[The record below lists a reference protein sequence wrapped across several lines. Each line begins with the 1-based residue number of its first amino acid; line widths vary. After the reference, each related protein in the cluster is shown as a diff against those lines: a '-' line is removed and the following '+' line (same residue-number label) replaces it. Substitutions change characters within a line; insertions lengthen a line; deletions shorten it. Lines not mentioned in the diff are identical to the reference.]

1 MLLRSILGLER
12 LAAIVGVLASLVL
25 LAPVASAQPTDPAAQ
40 RELIQRV
47 ERMGEELVKLSGEF
61 REVQKLAA
69 GEAPTS
75 ALGRLDVFHG
85 YVGVFVIAFVI
96 TLLATPIV
104 RRLAVA
110 NGVIDRPSDPRKIHK
125 IPIAYMG
132 GVAVYLGIIFG
143 LFYAILS
150 VRFPGMVTWHASSR
164 LIEGDHH
171 SPVPYSVLLGIT
183 VIMFVGLIDDIVGVS
198 PRVKVGGQLLAA
210 AALAMED
217 FGTKVA
223 DGIVTP
229 LGKLVGLQDLVWK
242 IPLPFELPFYGS
254 SVTFDLVYWS
264 GTAIIAVFV
273 IGACNAS
280 NLIDGLDGL
289 LTGVTAIAVMGLLV
303 IALTLAVWDDGPRD
317 AQRVI
322 LSLAVLGACMGFLP
336 HNFNPATIFLGDAGS
351 LMLGFCTITLIL
363 SLGDTPGKTHLVVA
377 GLIIYS
383 IPIIDTVLAIVRR
396 KMAGKSISSPDDQHL
411 HHMLKRA
418 LGVKGAVLVLY
429 AIGGT
434 FALIG
439 VALSLGKA
447 RVIYVLA
454 LLFISFIVVTAIKIA
469 RKKQIED
476 QAAAYD
482 AARLAA
488 AAAGNRAP
496 ETASDGAGASAGSPA
511 ARA

>member
-1 MLLRSILGLER
+1 M
-12 LAAIVGVLASLVL
+12 
-25 LAPVASAQPTDPAAQ
+25 
-40 RELIQRV
+40 
-47 ERMGEELVKLSGEF
+47 
-61 REVQKLAA
+61 
-69 GEAPTS
+69 
-75 ALGRLDVFHG
+75 
-85 YVGVFVIAFVI
+85 
-96 TLLATPIV
+96 
-104 RRLAVA
+104 
-110 NGVIDRPSDPRKIHK
+110 
-125 IPIAYMG
+125 
-132 GVAVYLGIIFG
+132 
-143 LFYAILS
+143 
-150 VRFPGMVTWHASSR
+150 
-164 LIEGDHH
+164 
-171 SPVPYSVLLGIT
+171 
-183 VIMFVGLIDDIVGVS
+183 
-198 PRVKVGGQLLAA
+198 KVGGQLLAA

-322 LSLAVLGACMGFLP
+322 LALAVLGACMGFLP

-447 RVIYVLA
+447 R
-454 LLFISFIVVTAIKIA
+454 
-469 RKKQIED
+469 
-476 QAAAYD
+476 
-482 AARLAA
+482 
-488 AAAGNRAP
+488 
-496 ETASDGAGASAGSPA
+496 
-511 ARA
+511 